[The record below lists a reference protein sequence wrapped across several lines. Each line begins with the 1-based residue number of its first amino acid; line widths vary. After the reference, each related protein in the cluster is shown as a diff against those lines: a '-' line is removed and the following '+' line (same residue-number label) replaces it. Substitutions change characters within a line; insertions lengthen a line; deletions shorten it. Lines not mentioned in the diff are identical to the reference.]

1 MFFFHYFWEDFA
13 IISKILFMKYKMS
26 KTILF
31 QVKSR
36 TDVLGMGVS
45 GDSRA
50 RTSWQDIIGSIQAQS
65 RLSAPTVIEASP
77 DRTTSLFTWRDIS
90 DLDSGLRK
98 SKLFQMFFKTSAG
111 CDLV

>member
-50 RTSWQDIIGSIQAQS
+50 RTS
-65 RLSAPTVIEASP
+65 
-77 DRTTSLFTWRDIS
+77 
-90 DLDSGLRK
+90 
-98 SKLFQMFFKTSAG
+98 
-111 CDLV
+111 